1 MENLIQLSDYYEGW
15 SMELDLEEIANSFGV
30 KNYEE
35 YYDPETNKTKRSYY
49 TLLPLKN
56 AKRMIDLIIRYG
68 SDEDCEKADDYF
80 RKNAKLYR
88 YWKEKYDERP

>member
-35 YYDPETNKTKRSYY
+35 YYDPETKKTKRSYY

-56 AKRMIDLIIRYG
+56 AKKMIDLIMRYG
-68 SDEDCEKADDYF
+68 SDEDREKADDYF
-80 RKNAKLYR
+80 KRNAKLYS
-88 YWKEKYDERP
+88 YWREKYERP